1 MNIQAITTLGELK
14 ASGYTSKS
22 IRDEMRDNLLKYL
35 GTKKIW
41 YTGVVGY
48 EETVIPQLES
58 AILAGH
64 NINFLGLRGQAKTKM
79 ARLMVNL
86 LDEHIPVIEGSVL
99 NEDPFAPFTNYGEK
113 LLAEKGDD
121 MPIAWLHRSRRYSEK
136 LATPD
141 VTVADLIGDIDP
153 IKAMNLKLSFAD
165 ADVIHFG
172 LIPRSNRG
180 IFVINELPDLQA
192 RIQVALFNVLQ
203 EKDVQIRGFNVRLPL
218 DVAFV
223 FTANPEDYTNRGS
236 IVTPLKDRIQSQILT
251 HYPLTLELGLK
262 ISDQETFVP
271 QAAKNVDLDFII
283 KSIIEQVAVEA
294 RHSDYVDEKSGVSAR
309 LTISLR
315 EACISSALRRKAINK
330 DKKDIVRISDI
341 FGSIQAINGKVEL
354 VYEGEQEGAERVSK
368 KLISDAIAT
377 IGEITFAKH
386 FKNDDAEFISEELTN
401 VVAWFEKQNM
411 YVATNSTLKDYQDI
425 LDQDVFDNIKELDIF
440 NNRALGIEVLL
451 HTLAAQN
458 KLHAHY
464 DANGADFSDL
474 FNNDM
479 FDDLNGDDEP
489 FTG

>member
-1 MNIQAITTLGELK
+1 MNIQAITTLGKLK
-14 ASGYTSKS
+14 ESGYASKS

-35 GTKKIW
+35 GAKKIW

-86 LDEHIPVIEGSVL
+86 LDEYIPVIEGSVL
-99 NEDPFAPFTNYGEK
+99 NEDPMAPITVFAQK

-121 MPIAWLHRSRRYSEK
+121 TPIDWLHRSHRYSEK

-192 RIQVALFNVLQ
+192 RIQVSLFNVLQ

-262 ISDQETFVP
+262 ISDQETMVP
-271 QAAKNVDLDFII
+271 KAAKNVELDFVI

-315 EACISSALRRKAINK
+315 EASISSALRRKAINK

-377 IGEITFAKH
+377 IGDVTFAKH
-386 FKNDDAEFISEELTN
+386 FSTDDPEFISEELTA
-401 VVAWFEKQNM
+401 VVAWFEKQNIF
-411 YVATNSTLKDYQDI
+411 VATNSTLKDYQEI
-425 LDQDVFDNIKELDIF
+425 LDQDVFDPIKELDIF

-451 HTLAAQN
+451 HTLASQN

-479 FDDLNGDDEP
+479 FDELGGDEN
-489 FTG
+489 FTE